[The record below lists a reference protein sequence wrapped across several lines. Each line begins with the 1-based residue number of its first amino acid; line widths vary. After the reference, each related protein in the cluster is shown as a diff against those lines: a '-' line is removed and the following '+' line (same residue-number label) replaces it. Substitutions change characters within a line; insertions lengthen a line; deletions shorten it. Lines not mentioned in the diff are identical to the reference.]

1 MIKVLL
7 VIILQIL
14 IYSSSFGGVNPKYAA
29 LLVPDIK
36 PYRTSVSFG
45 NTAPNATSSA
55 TVTYTNPYSIA
66 VIPTVVDVAAS
77 GLPEYY
83 WYISARTIKEVSNNC
98 IGQTI
103 QPGAS
108 CSVSFIYS
116 PLFYGDSSQT
126 YYMWVAAPYY
136 DLNGIMGFITI
147 QANGHSFLPPEST
160 TNPPPP
166 ANQLCRKGSI
176 IDIDDQSLRE
186 TVPVLGTDF
195 SLYYSTTY
203 SKEFVSGYNY
213 ATRVSYFNP
222 EGFSISKHN
231 YLEVKANR
239 LFKGDGTSRQ
249 VVPYFN
255 TLSTSLVVDD
265 DEVYEFD
272 SSSGYQ
278 LSTKSARTGATK
290 YSFAYS
296 NYRLSSITDGY
307 GNQTVLNRNTAGALT
322 SIQSPFGQTT
332 LATVNS
338 QGLISSISNP
348 KGEAFS
354 FTYKSGTTLLETFT
368 KPGGQVSTF
377 TYDLDG
383 RLTKDL
389 GSGGNYTEFVRTMNS
404 AGTARL
410 LNEISAEGTN
420 PFYEFWGDQGDT
432 YRYYEDKSGQQ
443 RENGQLFN
451 GGSYDWTPTE
461 ITRQVVDNDGRFYTS
476 LKRLSESS
484 IEKDGVNSTTYYSQ
498 TVNGLVTGQP
508 FNYTSI
514 TSTVNTTGR
523 IQSEVYSKA
532 TNTFVNTSHEGATS
546 TSTLDVNDRPISS
559 KTGNDT
565 PWTFT
570 YNSLGQLVEA
580 TQGLRNKVTNTYYSN
595 GLLEKSTNVL
605 GQETSYVYDLA
616 GRPTQTTLPNG
627 KVVLSSYDL
636 NGNLVG
642 VTPPSR
648 PEHIFSLDSLELI
661 GQDQP
666 PALVGLSVKDTLY
679 TYNLEKQLTNILRP
693 DGQSVAMVYDSS
705 YTDVLQEVQ
714 LSRGTSTYTY
724 PAGSSLMSQSTS
736 ADGISSSFQYY
747 GRTLKSEDQKR
758 TSDGYLY
765 AKYSYEFDGDHR
777 PISRTLRGHSVASS
791 STVNTTYNNDD
802 EPIQIGDLNIAYEY
816 PSGRLSTTSLVN
828 ISDART
834 YDAYGSLASY
844 SSTYNP
850 TTGPAQPLYSY
861 SLVRDLA
868 GRITQKTETVLG
880 VIDVFAYTYDVVGRL
895 STVTKNSNPYS
906 SYIYDDNGNKTSGVH
921 ATHPFT
927 ATYDSQD
934 RMLTY
939 NSRVYGYNANGDNT
953 LVQWNTTQ
961 QSTFAYDALGSLIGA
976 VNKDGR
982 ALTFKYD
989 SARNLVQTDLDG
1001 STTTRRIYE
1010 DQFRIAAQYTNG
1022 GNNLKEFIYFSDIN
1036 SPDYMISAGIKY
1048 RFLKDHLGSPRLV
1061 VKVDD
1066 GTVAQRVDYTDLGKI
1081 TANTNTSFQP
1091 YVFAGGINENYTKL
1105 VKFGS
1110 RYYDAETGRWTSK
1123 DPILFAGGD
1132 TNLFGYV
1139 VNDPINLTDPNGLDY
1154 QECHRPLE
1162 GTSVDVYPVR
1172 HDYIKYSDGST
1183 TSWGPESGISGDGI
1197 NKSNDSGGSCGPSQ
1211 TASAEQEQRM
1221 KDFTKKNEKSKYN
1234 PVTNNCRDFNR
1245 KVIGA
1250 GRKKALK

>member
-1 MIKVLL
+1 MLKRLILFFLHLFIFQSAHGDYKTDQIKLSYPGVK
-7 VIILQIL
+7 ILDTGAM
-14 IYSSSFGGVNPKYAA
+14 FPETKANE
-29 LLVPDIK
+29 
-36 PYRTSVSFG
+36 TS
-45 NTAPNATSSA
+45 TA
-55 TVTYTNPYSIA
+55 TVTYTNDTLADSVVTA
-66 VIPTVVDVAAS
+66 VDAS
-77 GLPEYY
+77 NSTLPPEIWY
-83 WYISARTIKEVSNNC
+83 WYSRTITETFNSC
-98 IGQTI
+98 LGQTI
-103 QPGAS
+103 PPGGS
-108 CSVSFIYS
+108 CEVGFRYA
-116 PLFYGDSSQT
+116 PLFYGDRSYTKYTWHANTPGNWGNLIQ
-126 YYMWVAAPYY
+126 
-136 DLNGIMGFITI
+136 ITVSGRSI
-147 QANGHSFLPPEST
+147 LPPADT
-160 TNPPPP
+160 INPPPP
-166 ANQLCRKGSI
+166 KNPLCKTGSI
-176 IDIDDQSLRE
+176 IDVDDQILRE
-186 TVPVLGTDF
+186 RIPLVGTDF
-195 SLYYSTTY
+195 SLFYSSTY

-213 ATRVSYFNP
+213 ATRIRSFNP
-222 EGFSISKHN
+222 EGFSVSVHN
-231 YLEVKANR
+231 HLAVDAKR
-239 LFKGDGTSRQ
+239 LFKGDGTSQQ
-249 VVPYFN
+249 VVPFY
-255 TLSTSLVVDD
+255 SGGYSVVDG
-265 DEVYEFD
+265 DEILEFD
-272 SSSGYQ
+272 SAGYQ
-278 LSTKSARTGATK
+278 LSTKSVLTGAIK
-290 YSFAYS
+290 YTFSYL
-296 NYRLSSITDGY
+296 NYRLSTITDAY
-307 GNQTVLNRNTAGALT
+307 GKQTIFNRNSAGVLL
-322 SIQSPFGQTT
+322 SVQGPFGQTT
-332 LATVNS
+332 SVTVNS
-338 QGLISSISNP
+338 QGLLSSISNP
-348 KGEAFS
+348 KNETYLL
-354 FTYKSGTTLLETFT
+354 TYKSGTTLLETFT

-377 TYDLDG
+377 TYDGDG

-389 GSGGNYTEFVRTMNS
+389 GHGGNFTEFVRSLNS

-420 PFYEFWGDQGDT
+420 PFYEFWGIGGDT
-432 YRYYEDKSGQQ
+432 HRYYEDNKGQQ
-443 RENGQLFN
+443 RENGQLLN

-461 ITRQVVDNDGRFYTS
+461 ATYTEVVNDGRFQDA
-476 LKRLSESS
+476 LKRVSKVEVL
-484 IEKDGVNSTTYYSQ
+484 KDYTMSTTLYSQ
-498 TVNGLVTGQP
+498 VVTDFTGL

-514 TSTVNTTGR
+514 TSTTNTSGR
-523 IQSEVYSKA
+523 IQTSVFTKSNK
-532 TNTFVNTSHEGATS
+532 THVNTSHEGATS
-546 TSTLDVNDRPISS
+546 SSTLDAHERVVSS

-570 YNSLGQLVEA
+570 YNSLGQLVEV
-580 TQGLRNKVTNTYYSN
+580 TQGLRNTVTNTYYSN

-648 PEHIFSLDSLELI
+648 PEHIFSLNNLELI
-661 GQDQP
+661 GQYQP

-724 PAGSSLMSQSTS
+724 PAGSSLMSQATS

-777 PISRTLRGHSVASS
+777 QISRTLRGHSVTSS
-791 STVNTTYNNDD
+791 STVATTYNNDD
-802 EPIQIGDLNIAYEY
+802 MPVQIGDLNIAYEY

-844 SSTYNP
+844 SSTYTP
-850 TTGPAQPLYSY
+850 TTGPAQALYSY

-880 VIDVFAYTYDVVGRL
+880 IVDVFAYTYDVVGRL

-906 SYIYDDNGNKTSGVH
+906 SYVYDDNGNRTSGVH

-961 QSTFAYDALGSLIGA
+961 QSTFSYDALGSLIGA

-982 ALTFKYD
+982 ALAFKYD

-1001 STTTRRIYE
+1001 ATTTRRIYE
-1010 DQFRIAAQYTNG
+1010 NEFRIAAQYTNG
-1022 GNNLKEFIYFSDIN
+1022 GNDVKEFIYFTNVN
-1036 SPDYMISAGIKY
+1036 SPDYMIYAGAKY
-1048 RFLKDHLGSPRLV
+1048 RLLKDHLGSTRLV
-1061 VKVDD
+1061 IKVSD
-1066 GTVAQRVDYTDLGKI
+1066 GTVAQRIDYTDLGKI

-1091 YVFAGGINENYTKL
+1091 YAFAGGINENYTKL
-1105 VKFGS
+1105 VKFGA
-1110 RYYDAETGRWTSK
+1110 RFYDAETGRWTSK
-1123 DPILFAGGD
+1123 DPILFKGGN

-1139 VNDPINLTDPNGLDY
+1139 SNDPVNWIDPSGLRDEVACRGAAAACSKAGESRRIMGNGKKVLDDGEQDGVPLTSSDIEGLNRTLDS
-1154 QECHRPLE
+1154 EAEILKDLE
-1162 GTSVDVYPVR
+1162 
-1172 HDYIKYSDGST
+1172 KKQL
-1183 TSWGPESGISGDGI
+1183 ELQ
-1197 NKSNDSGGSCGPSQ
+1197 NKCN
-1211 TASAEQEQRM
+1211 AE
-1221 KDFTKKNEKSKYN
+1221 
-1234 PVTNNCRDFNR
+1234 
-1245 KVIGA
+1245 
-1250 GRKKALK
+1250 